1 MDTDNTTSQD
11 QQEQEQ
17 KQAAQ
22 TTKMEDEHNSYQHL
36 ELILDVPLQVSAE
49 LGRSKVLIKELLQLR
64 EGSVIELDKL
74 AGEPLDV
81 YVNSRLIARAE
92 AVIVNEKVGLR
103 LTDVVSP
110 SERLEKLG

>member
-1 MDTDNTTSQD
+1 MAANDNPELGTEAQD
-11 QQEQEQ
+11 QDEQFG
-17 KQAAQ
+17 
-22 TTKMEDEHNSYQHL
+22 TDLSHL
-36 ELILDVPLQVSAE
+36 ELLLDVPLQVSAE
-49 LGRSKVLIKELLQLR
+49 LGMTKILVKDLLQLR
-64 EGSVIELDKL
+64 EGSVIELEKL

-92 AVIVNEKVGLR
+92 AVVVNEKIGLR

>member
-1 MDTDNTTSQD
+1 MDTDNNTSQA
-11 QQEQEQ
+11 EQE
-17 KQAAQ
+17 QAAQ
-22 TTKMEDEHNSYQHL
+22 TTKTEQDEHNYQHL
-36 ELILDVPLQVSAE
+36 ELILDVPLHVSAE

>member
-1 MDTDNTTSQD
+1 MDTENNTSQE
-11 QQEQEQ
+11 EQEQ

-22 TTKMEDEHNSYQHL
+22 TTKAEQDEHSNYQHL

-92 AVIVNEKVGLR
+92 AVIVNEKIGLR